1 VAIVEEDIERV
12 RAAVSIVDIVSPY
25 VQLKRVGRN
34 HVGLCPFHAERT
46 GSFNVRE
53 EVGRYH
59 CFGCGASGDVFRFVQ
74 EMEHVD
80 FVASVEQ
87 LAAKAGVTLHYTS
100 GGEGRD
106 RQRRKGLLETM
117 EAAVA
122 WYHERLLTAPD
133 ARPARDYLRAR
144 GIDGALARRFRLGW
158 APDDWD
164 ALVSGLGAKERDL
177 RDTGLAFLNR
187 RDRLQD
193 TFRARVLFP
202 ITNDAGEAV
211 AFGGRVLPGSP
222 DPAKYK
228 NSPETSIYSKSKVL
242 YGLSWAKGDIVKADR
257 VVVCEGYTDVIGF
270 HRAGVPIA
278 VATCGTALTAD
289 HVRLLRR
296 FTRNFVLA
304 FDPDA
309 AGQGAAER
317 FYEWERQFDVSVHVV
332 GRQFRLPTDEDPG
345 DRANEDPDAL
355 SAAVDD
361 AEPFLGFRVGRV
373 LRAGGQVTTPEA
385 RAKLANAAMV
395 VVNEHPDV
403 NVRKLYA
410 GQVAQH
416 TGLPVADLV
425 KVAERRA
432 REVEVR
438 AAPVRPAVRENA
450 EFVVLAL
457 LIQRWDEVAPWLVE
471 ELFVDELHLGAFR
484 ALAAADGDV
493 HKAIDAADPEVRVVL
508 ERLSV
513 ADIDADS
520 QVELRNLVGA
530 ATRRQLED
538 LRRSRDLGRNAELVA
553 TRRLIEQLDDPEL
566 GWDAAGQLLRWL
578 TGRREVPCEGLVSD
592 Q

>member
-1 VAIVEEDIERV
+1 MAIVEEDIERV
-12 RAAVSIVDIVSPY
+12 RSAVSLVDVVSPY

-34 HVGLCPFHAERT
+34 HVGLCPFHAERS
-46 GSFNVRE
+46 GSFNVRD

-87 LAAKAGVTLHYTS
+87 LAAKAGVTLRYTS

-106 RQRRKGLLETM
+106 RQRRKALLEAM
-117 EAAVA
+117 VRAVD
-122 WYHERLLTAPD
+122 WYHERLLTAAD
-133 ARPARDYLRAR
+133 ARPARDYLRSR
-144 GIDGALARRFRLGW
+144 GIDGALAREFRLGW

-164 ALVSGLGAKERDL
+164 ALASGLGVPERVL
-177 RDTGLAFLNR
+177 RDTGLAFVNR
-187 RDRLQD
+187 RERLQD
-193 TFRARVLFP
+193 TFRARLLFP
-202 ITNDAGEAV
+202 IFNESGDAV
-211 AFGGRVLPGSP
+211 AFGGRVLPGSA

-228 NSPETSIYSKSKVL
+228 NSPETAIYSKSRVL
-242 YGLSWAKGDIVKADR
+242 YGLNWAKGDIVKVDR

-278 VATCGTALTAD
+278 VATCGTALTAE
-289 HVRLLRR
+289 HVRLLKR
-296 FTRNFVLA
+296 FAGRVVLA
-304 FDPDA
+304 FDADA

-317 FYEWERQFDVSVHVV
+317 FYEWERQFDVAVEVA
-332 GRQFRLPTDEDPG
+332 RLPRGKDPGELAGEDP
-345 DRANEDPDAL
+345 AAL
-355 SAAVDD
+355 RAAVDD

-373 LRAGGQVTTPEA
+373 LRAGGRVVTPEA
-385 RAKLANAAMV
+385 RAKLANGAMV

-425 KVAERRA
+425 RVAERRA

-438 AAPVRPAVRENA
+438 AAPVRPAFRENA

-471 ELFVDELHLGAFR
+471 PLFADESHLGAFR
-484 ALAAADGDV
+484 ALEDADGDV
-493 HKAIDAADPEVRVVL
+493 HKAIEQADPEVRDLL

-513 ADIDADS
+513 ADVDGDS
-520 QVELRNLVGA
+520 RAEVRNLVGA
-530 ATRRQLED
+530 ACRRELD
-538 LRRSRDLGRNAELVA
+538 ILRAERDLGRNAELVS
-553 TRRLIEQLDDPEL
+553 TRRLLEELDDAEA
-566 GWDAAGQLLRWL
+566 GWEAAGQLLRWL
-578 TGRREVPCEGLVSD
+578 TGRREVRREESG
-592 Q
+592 

>member
-1 VAIVEEDIERV
+1 MAIVEEDIERV
-12 RAAVSIVDIVSPY
+12 RSAVSLVDVVSPY

-46 GSFNVRE
+46 GSFNVRD

-74 EMEHVD
+74 EVEHVD
-80 FVASVEQ
+80 FVAAVEQ

-106 RQRRKGLLETM
+106 RQRRKALLEAM
-117 EAAVA
+117 ERAVE
-122 WYHERLLTAPD
+122 WYHQRLLTAAD
-133 ARPARDYLRAR
+133 ARPARDYLRSR
-144 GIDGALARRFRLGW
+144 EIDGAAARQFRLGW
-158 APDDWD
+158 APDEWD
-164 ALVSGLGAKERDL
+164 ALATGLGAPERVL
-177 RDTGLAFLNR
+177 RDTGLAFVNR

-193 TFRARVLFP
+193 TFRARLLFP
-202 ITNDAGEAV
+202 IFNETGDAV
-211 AFGGRVLPGSP
+211 AFGGRVLPGSS

-228 NSPETSIYSKSKVL
+228 NSPETAIYSKSRVL
-242 YGLSWAKGDIVKADR
+242 YGLNWAKSEIVKADR

-278 VATCGTALTAD
+278 VATCGTALTAE
-289 HVRLLRR
+289 HVRLLKR
-296 FTRNFVLA
+296 FAGRVVLA
-304 FDPDA
+304 FDADA

-317 FYEWERQFDVSVHVV
+317 FYEWERQFDVTVEVA
-332 GRQFRLPTDEDPG
+332 RLPRGKDPGELAGEDPAG
-345 DRANEDPDAL
+345 LRAAIDE
-355 SAAVDD
+355 

-373 LRAGGQVTTPEA
+373 LRSGGRVVTPEA
-385 RAKLANAAMV
+385 RTKLANAAMV

-425 KVAERRA
+425 RVAERRA

-438 AAPVRPAVRENA
+438 PAPARPAFRENA

-471 ELFVDELHLGAFR
+471 PLFADESHLGAFR
-484 ALAAADGDV
+484 ALADADGDV
-493 HKAIDAADPEVRVVL
+493 HKAIEQADPEVRDLL

-513 ADIDADS
+513 ADVDADS
-520 QVELRNLVGA
+520 RAELRNLVGA
-530 ATRRQLED
+530 ACRRELD
-538 LRRSRDLGRNAELVA
+538 LIRRERDLSHNAELVS
-553 TRRLIEQLDDPEL
+553 TRRLLEELDDPEA

-578 TGRREVPCEGLVSD
+578 TGRRKVRREESG
-592 Q
+592 

>member
-1 VAIVEEDIERV
+1 MAIVEEDIERV
-12 RAAVSIVDIVSPY
+12 RSAVSLVDVVSPY

-34 HVGLCPFHAERT
+34 HVGLCPFHAERS
-46 GSFNVRE
+46 GSFNVRD

-87 LAAKAGVTLHYTS
+87 LAAKAGVTLRYTS

-106 RQRRKGLLETM
+106 RQRRKALLEAM
-117 EAAVA
+117 VRAVD

-133 ARPARDYLRAR
+133 GRPARDYLRSR
-144 GIDGALARRFRLGW
+144 GIDGALAREFRLGW

-164 ALVSGLGAKERDL
+164 ALASGLGVPERVL
-177 RDTGLAFLNR
+177 RDTGLAFVNR
-187 RDRLQD
+187 RERLQD
-193 TFRARVLFP
+193 TFRARLLFP
-202 ITNDAGEAV
+202 IFNEAGDAV
-211 AFGGRVLPGSP
+211 AFGGRVLPGST

-228 NSPETSIYSKSKVL
+228 NSPETAIYSKSRVL
-242 YGLSWAKGDIVKADR
+242 YGLNWAKSDIVKVDR

-278 VATCGTALTAD
+278 VATCGTALTAE
-289 HVRLLRR
+289 HVRLLKR
-296 FTRNFVLA
+296 FAGRVVLA
-304 FDPDA
+304 FDADA

-317 FYEWERQFDVSVHVV
+317 FYEWERQFDVAVEVA
-332 GRQFRLPTDEDPG
+332 RLPRGKDPGELAGEDPV
-345 DRANEDPDAL
+345 AL
-355 SAAVDD
+355 RAAVDE

-373 LRAGGQVTTPEA
+373 LRAGGRVVTPEA
-385 RAKLANAAMV
+385 RAKLANGAMV

-425 KVAERRA
+425 RVAERRA

-438 AAPVRPAVRENA
+438 AAPVRPALRENA

-457 LIQRWDEVAPWLVE
+457 LIQQWDEVAPWLVE
-471 ELFVDELHLGAFR
+471 PLFADESYLGAFR
-484 ALAAADGDV
+484 ALADADGDV
-493 HKAIDAADPEVRVVL
+493 HKAIEQADPEVRDLL

-513 ADIDADS
+513 ADVDADS
-520 QVELRNLVGA
+520 RAEVRNLVGA
-530 ATRRQLED
+530 ACRRELDILRLE
-538 LRRSRDLGRNAELVA
+538 RDLSRNAELVA
-553 TRRLIEQLDDPEL
+553 TRRLLEELDDPEA
-566 GWDAAGQLLRWL
+566 GWEAAGQLLRWL
-578 TGRREVPCEGLVSD
+578 TGRREVRREESG
-592 Q
+592 

>member
-1 VAIVEEDIERV
+1 MAIVEEDIERV
-12 RAAVSIVDIVSPY
+12 RSAVSLVDVVSPY

-46 GSFNVRE
+46 GSFNVRDE
-53 EVGRYH
+53 IGRYH

-74 EMEHVD
+74 DIEHVD
-80 FVASVEQ
+80 FVVAVEQ
-87 LAAKAGVTLHYTS
+87 LAAKAGITLRYTT

-106 RQRRKGLLETM
+106 RQRRKELLEAV
-117 EAAVA
+117 EAAVE
-122 WYHERLLTAPD
+122 WYHQRLLTAPD
-133 ARPARDYLRAR
+133 GRAARDYLRSR
-144 GIDGALARRFRLGW
+144 GIDGTVARRFRLGW

-164 ALVSGLGAKERDL
+164 ALVTGLARPERAL
-177 RDTGLAFLNR
+177 RESGLAFLNR
-187 RDRLQD
+187 RNRLQD

-202 ITNDAGEAV
+202 ILNEAGEAV
-211 AFGGRVLPGSP
+211 AFGGRILPGST

-228 NSPETSIYSKSKVL
+228 NSPETEIYRKSRVL
-242 YGLSWAKGDIVKADR
+242 YGLSWAKTEIVKADR

-270 HRAGVPIA
+270 HQAGVPIA

-289 HVRLLRR
+289 HVRLLKR
-296 FTRNFVLA
+296 FTRQIVLA

-317 FYEWERQFDVSVHVV
+317 FYEWERQFDVAVEVA
-332 GRQFRLPTDEDPG
+332 RLPRDQDPG
-345 DRANEDPDAL
+345 ELAARDPEAL
-355 SAAVDD
+355 RKAVEEAD
-361 AEPFLGFRVGRV
+361 PFLGFRVGRV
-373 LRAGGQVTTPEA
+373 LRAGGRVATPEA
-385 RAKLANAAMV
+385 KAKLANAAMAV
-395 VVNEHPDV
+395 VSEHPDV

-438 AAPVRPAVRENA
+438 AAPDRPAVRENA

-457 LIQRWDEVAPWLVE
+457 LVQRWDEVAPWLVDP
-471 ELFVDELHLGAFR
+471 LFADETNLGAFR
-484 ALAAADGDV
+484 ALAEADGDV
-493 HKAIDAADPEVRVVL
+493 HKAIEQADPEVRDLL
-508 ERLSV
+508 ERVSV
-513 ADIDADS
+513 ADVDADS

-530 ATRRQLED
+530 ATRRELEV
-538 LRRSRDLGRNAELVA
+538 LRAGRDLSRNAELVA
-553 TRRLIEQLDDPEL
+553 TRRLLEQLDDPEA

-578 TGRREVPCEGLVSD
+578 AGRPERRREELG
-592 Q
+592 

>member
-1 VAIVEEDIERV
+1 MAIVEEDIERV
-12 RAAVSIVDIVSPY
+12 RSGVSLVDVVGPY

-46 GSFNVRE
+46 GSFNVRD

-74 EMEHVD
+74 EMEHLD
-80 FVASVEQ
+80 FAAAVEQ
-87 LAAKAGVTLHYTS
+87 LAAKAGVTLRYTS

-106 RQRRKGLLETM
+106 RQRRKGLLEAM
-117 EAAVA
+117 EAAVE
-122 WYHERLLTAPD
+122 WYHQRLLTAPD
-133 ARPARDYLRAR
+133 GRAARDYLRSR
-144 GIDGALARRFRLGW
+144 GIDGTLARRFRLGW

-164 ALVSGLGAKERDL
+164 ALVSALALPERVV
-177 RDTGLAFLNR
+177 RETGLAFVNR

-193 TFRARVLFP
+193 TFRARLLFP
-202 ITNDAGEAV
+202 ILNEAGEPV
-211 AFGGRVLPGSP
+211 AFGGRVLPGSD

-242 YGLSWAKGDIVKADR
+242 YGLNWAKSDIVKADR

-270 HRAGVPIA
+270 HRVDVPIA

-289 HVRLLRR
+289 HVRLMKR
-296 FTRNFVLA
+296 FANRVVLA
-304 FDPDA
+304 FDADA

-317 FYEWERQFDVSVHVV
+317 FYEWERQFGVTVEVA
-332 GRQFRLPTDEDPG
+332 RLPRGKDPG
-345 DRANEDPDAL
+345 ELAGEDADGLRRAVE
-355 SAAVDD
+355 D

-373 LRAGGQVTTPEA
+373 LRAGGRVATPEA
-385 RAKLANAAMV
+385 KAKLANAAMAV
-395 VVNEHPDV
+395 VSEHPDV

-432 REVEVR
+432 RVVEVR
-438 AAPVRPAVRENA
+438 AAPVRPALKENA

-457 LIQRWDEVAPWLVE
+457 LIQRWDEVAPWLIE
-471 ELFVDELHLGAFR
+471 PLFADESNLGAFR
-484 ALAAADGDV
+484 ALAEADGDV
-493 HKAIDAADPEVRVVL
+493 HKAIEQADPEVRDLL

-513 ADIDADS
+513 ADVDADS

-530 ATRRQLED
+530 AARRELEV
-538 LRRSRDLGRNAELVA
+538 LRAQRDLGRNAELVA
-553 TRRLIEQLDDPEL
+553 TRRLLETLDDPEA

-578 TGRREVPCEGLVSD
+578 TGRREESG
-592 Q
+592 

>member
-1 VAIVEEDIERV
+1 MAIVEEDIERV
-12 RAAVSIVDIVSPY
+12 RSAVSLVDVVSPY

-46 GSFNVRE
+46 GSFNVRD

-74 EMEHVD
+74 EVEHVD
-80 FVASVEQ
+80 FVAAVEQ

-106 RQRRKGLLETM
+106 RQRRKALLEAM
-117 EAAVA
+117 ERAVE
-122 WYHERLLTAPD
+122 WYHQRLLSAAD
-133 ARPARDYLRAR
+133 ARPARDYLRSR
-144 GIDGALARRFRLGW
+144 GIDGAVARQFRLGW
-158 APDDWD
+158 APDEWD
-164 ALVSGLGAKERDL
+164 ALATGLGAPERVL
-177 RDTGLAFLNR
+177 RDTGLAFVNR

-193 TFRARVLFP
+193 TFRARLLFP
-202 ITNDAGEAV
+202 IFNESGDAV
-211 AFGGRVLPGSP
+211 AFGGRVLPGST

-228 NSPETSIYSKSKVL
+228 NSPETAIYSKSRVL
-242 YGLSWAKGDIVKADR
+242 YGLNWAKSDIVKADR

-278 VATCGTALTAD
+278 VATCGTALTAE
-289 HVRLLRR
+289 HVRLLKR
-296 FTRNFVLA
+296 FAGRVVLA
-304 FDPDA
+304 FDADA

-317 FYEWERQFDVSVHVV
+317 FYEWERQFDVTVEVA
-332 GRQFRLPTDEDPG
+332 RLPRGKDPG
-345 DRANEDPDAL
+345 ELAVSDPTAL
-355 SAAVDD
+355 RAAVDD

-373 LRAGGQVTTPEA
+373 LRSGGRVVTPEA

-425 KVAERRA
+425 RVAERRA
-432 REVEVR
+432 REVEAR
-438 AAPVRPAVRENA
+438 PAPVRPAFRENA

-471 ELFVDELHLGAFR
+471 PLFADESNLGAFR
-484 ALAAADGDV
+484 ALADADGDV
-493 HKAIDAADPEVRVVL
+493 HKAIEQADPEVRDLL

-513 ADIDADS
+513 ADVDADS
-520 QVELRNLVGA
+520 RAELRNLVGA
-530 ATRRQLED
+530 ACRRELD
-538 LRRSRDLGRNAELVA
+538 VLRAERDLSANAELVS
-553 TRRLIEQLDDPEL
+553 TRRLLETLDDPEA
-566 GWDAAGQLLRWL
+566 GWEAAGQLLRWL
-578 TGRREVPCEGLVSD
+578 TGRREVRREESG
-592 Q
+592 

>member
-1 VAIVEEDIERV
+1 MAIVEEDIERV
-12 RAAVSIVDIVSPY
+12 RSAVSLVDVVSPY

-34 HVGLCPFHAERT
+34 HVGLCPFHAERS
-46 GSFNVRE
+46 GSFNVRD

-80 FVASVEQ
+80 FVAAVEQ
-87 LAAKAGVTLHYTS
+87 LAAKAGVTLRYTS

-106 RQRRKGLLETM
+106 RQRRKSLLEAM
-117 EAAVA
+117 EAAVD
-122 WYHERLLTAPD
+122 WYHQRLLSGAD
-133 ARPARDYLRAR
+133 ARPARDYLRSR
-144 GIDGALARRFRLGW
+144 GIDGTVARQFRLGW
-158 APDDWD
+158 APDEWD
-164 ALVSGLGAKERDL
+164 ALASGLGAPERVL
-177 RDTGLAFLNR
+177 RDTGLAFVNR

-193 TFRARVLFP
+193 TFRARLLFP
-202 ITNDAGEAV
+202 IFNETGDAV
-211 AFGGRVLPGSP
+211 AFGGRVLPGSA

-228 NSPETSIYSKSKVL
+228 NSPETAIYSKSRVL
-242 YGLSWAKGDIVKADR
+242 YGLNWAKSEIVKSDR

-278 VATCGTALTAD
+278 VATCGTALTAE
-289 HVRLLRR
+289 HVRLLKR
-296 FTRNFVLA
+296 FAGRVVLA
-304 FDPDA
+304 FDADA

-317 FYEWERQFDVSVHVV
+317 FYEWERQFDVTVQVA
-332 GRQFRLPTDEDPG
+332 RLPRGKDPGELAGEDP
-345 DRANEDPDAL
+345 AAL
-355 SAAVDD
+355 RAAVDE

-373 LRAGGQVTTPEA
+373 LRAGGRVVTPEA
-385 RAKLANAAMV
+385 RAKLANAAMA

-425 KVAERRA
+425 RVAERRA

-438 AAPVRPAVRENA
+438 AAPARPAFRENA

-471 ELFVDELHLGAFR
+471 PLFADESNLGAFR
-484 ALAAADGDV
+484 ALADADGDV
-493 HKAIDAADPEVRVVL
+493 HKAIEKADPEVRDLL

-513 ADIDADS
+513 ADVDADS
-520 QVELRNLVGA
+520 RAELRNLVGA
-530 ATRRQLED
+530 ACRRELDVLRLE
-538 LRRSRDLGRNAELVA
+538 RDLSRNAELVS
-553 TRRLIEQLDDPEL
+553 TRRLVEQLDDPEA
-566 GWDAAGQLLRWL
+566 GWEAAGQLLRWL
-578 TGRREVPCEGLVSD
+578 TGRREVLREESG
-592 Q
+592 

>member
-12 RAAVSIVDIVSPY
+12 RAALSIVDVVAPY

-74 EMEHVD
+74 EVEHVD

-106 RQRRKGLLETM
+106 RQRRKGLLETV
-117 EAAVA
+117 EAAVV
-122 WYHERLLTAPD
+122 WYHERLLSAPD
-133 ARPARDYLRAR
+133 ARPARDYLRTR
-144 GIDGALARRFRLGW
+144 GIDGSLARRFRLGW
-158 APDDWD
+158 APDEWD
-164 ALVSGLGAKERDL
+164 ALVTGLGAKERDL
-177 RDTGLAFLNR
+177 RDTGLAFVNR

-296 FTRNFVLA
+296 FAGRVVLA
-304 FDPDA
+304 FDADA

-317 FYEWERQFDVSVHVV
+317 FYEWERQFDVSVAVA
-332 GRQFRLPTDEDPG
+332 RLPRGQDPADLAGEDPQ
-345 DRANEDPDAL
+345 AL
-355 SAAVDD
+355 QTAVED

-373 LRAGGQVTTPEA
+373 LRGGGQVTTPEA

-438 AAPVRPAVRENA
+438 AAPARPAVRENA

-493 HKAIDAADPEVRVVL
+493 HKAIDAADPEVRAVL

-530 ATRRQLED
+530 AARRQLED

-578 TGRREVPCEGLVSD
+578 TGRREVPCEELVRD

>member
-12 RAAVSIVDIVSPY
+12 RGAVSLVDVVSPY

-46 GSFNVRE
+46 GSFNVRD

-74 EMEHVD
+74 EMEHLD
-80 FVASVEQ
+80 FAAAVEQ
-87 LAAKAGVTLHYTS
+87 LAAKAGITLRYTS

-106 RQRRKGLLETM
+106 RQRRKPLLEAV
-117 EAAVA
+117 EAAVE
-122 WYHERLLTAPD
+122 WYHQRLLTAPD
-133 ARPARDYLRAR
+133 GRAARDYLRGR
-144 GIDGALARRFRLGW
+144 GIDGTLARRYRLGW
-158 APDDWD
+158 APDEWD
-164 ALVSGLGAKERDL
+164 ALASSLQLPEKVL
-177 RDTGLAFLNR
+177 RETGLAFLNR

-193 TFRARVLFP
+193 TFRARVVFP
-202 ITNDAGEAV
+202 ILNEAGEPV
-211 AFGGRVLPGSP
+211 AFGGRVLPGSS

-242 YGLSWAKGDIVKADR
+242 YGLSWAKGEIVKADR
-257 VVVCEGYTDVIGF
+257 VVVCEGYTDVIGL

-289 HVRLLRR
+289 HVRLLKR
-296 FTRNFVLA
+296 FAGRVVLA
-304 FDPDA
+304 FDADA

-317 FYEWERQFDVSVHVV
+317 FYEWERQFDVSVEVA
-332 GRQFRLPTDEDPG
+332 RLPRGKDPGELAGEDPV
-345 DRANEDPDAL
+345 AL
-355 SAAVDD
+355 RAAVDD

-373 LRAGGQVTTPEA
+373 LKAAGWVSTPEA
-385 RAKLANAAMV
+385 RAKLANAAMA

-416 TGLPVADLV
+416 TGLPVSDLV

-438 AAPVRPAVRENA
+438 AAPVRVPVRENA

-457 LIQRWDEVAPWLVE
+457 LIQRWEEVAPWLVE
-471 ELFVDELHLGAFR
+471 ELFVDEANLGAFR

-493 HKAIDAADPEVRVVL
+493 HKAIEQADPQVRDVL

-513 ADIDADS
+513 ADVDADS
-520 QVELRNLVGA
+520 QAELRNLVGA
-530 ATRRQLED
+530 ASRRRLED
-538 LRRSRDLGRNAELVA
+538 LRRSRDLSRNAELVS
-553 TRRLIEQLDDPEL
+553 TRRLIEQLDDPNA

-578 TGRREVPCEGLVSD
+578 TGTPGGV
-592 Q
+592 

>member
-12 RAAVSIVDIVSPY
+12 RAAVSLVDVVSPY

-46 GSFNVRE
+46 GSFNVRDE
-53 EVGRYH
+53 AGRYH

-74 EMEHVD
+74 EMEHLD
-80 FVASVEQ
+80 FVAAVEQ
-87 LAAKAGVTLHYTS
+87 LAAKAGITLRHTS

-106 RQRRKGLLETM
+106 RQRRKPLLEAV
-117 EAAVA
+117 EAAVE
-122 WYHERLLTAPD
+122 WYHQRLLTAPD
-133 ARPARDYLRAR
+133 GRAAREYLRGR
-144 GIDGALARRFRLGW
+144 GIDGTIARRYRLGW
-158 APDDWD
+158 APDEWD
-164 ALVSGLGAKERDL
+164 ALASSLQLPDKVL

-193 TFRARVLFP
+193 TFRARVVFP
-202 ITNDAGEAV
+202 ILNEVGEPV

-242 YGLSWAKGDIVKADR
+242 YGLSWAKGEIVKADR

-289 HVRLLRR
+289 HVRLLKR
-296 FTRNFVLA
+296 FAGHVVLA
-304 FDPDA
+304 FDADA

-317 FYEWERQFDVSVHVV
+317 FYEWERQFDVSVEVA
-332 GRQFRLPTDEDPG
+332 RLPRGKDPADLAGEDP
-345 DRANEDPDAL
+345 AAL
-355 SAAVDD
+355 RAAVED

-373 LRAGGQVTTPEA
+373 LRSAGRVTTPEA
-385 RAKLANAAMV
+385 RAKLANAAMAV
-395 VVNEHPDV
+395 VSEHPDV

-432 REVEVR
+432 REVAVR
-438 AAPVRPAVRENA
+438 PAPVRPAFRENA

-457 LIQRWDEVAPWLVE
+457 LIQRWEEVAPWLVE
-471 ELFVDELHLGAFR
+471 ELFVDEANLGAFR

-493 HKAIDAADPEVRVVL
+493 HRAIEQADPQVRDVL

-513 ADIDADS
+513 ADVEADS
-520 QVELRNLVGA
+520 QAELRNLVGA
-530 ATRRQLED
+530 ASRRRLED
-538 LRRSRDLGRNAELVA
+538 LTKSRDLSRNAELVS
-553 TRRLIEQLDDPEL
+553 TRRLIEQLDDPNA

-578 TGRREVPCEGLVSD
+578 TGPPGGA
-592 Q
+592 